1 MPQLTTKHLNKQ
13 GLFLVHGYKFNPES
27 RGRDNPH
34 KSLYLEWKQHLG
46 QWPIYE
52 FSYYSAP
59 GIVGYYNAWKNG
71 YRDAYS
77 WAYNDL
83 SLRAARDLFG
93 TMDSSGHPP
102 YNVLC
107 HSLGS
112 RVTLAAARL
121 GAPIDRCILLN
132 GAEMSDLAKETAL
145 QRPDISFYNVY
156 ARTDAVV
163 DYMAEN
169 FTPGGG
175 GSAIGNDGVTGV
187 PNWINIVLDD
197 KKIREW
203 GRTKGWNLK
212 GDNPR
217 RISDHWMT
225 YTWDGNWALYNA
237 ILEGASL
244 EGIPEVS

>member
-1 MPQLTTKHLNKQ
+1 MQSTTESPSRQ
-13 GLFLVHGYKFNPES
+13 AVYLVHGYKFDPES
-27 RGRDNPH
+27 KGSDNPH
-34 KSLYLEWKQHLG
+34 NGLYREWRAHLES
-46 QWPIYE
+46 WPVNE

-59 GIVGYYNAWKNG
+59 GIIGYYKAWING

-83 SLRAARDLFG
+83 SVRAGRDLNG
-93 TMDSSGHPP
+93 VLDSGVNGPH
-102 YNVLC
+102 NVIC

-112 RVTLAAARL
+112 RVALLAARL
-121 GAPIDRCILLN
+121 GAPIERCLLLN
-132 GAEMSDLAKETAL
+132 GAEMSDIGMETAL
-145 QRPDISFYNVY
+145 QRPDVMFYNIY

-197 KKIREW
+197 ESIQEW
-203 GRTKGWNLK
+203 GRSRGWDLR

-225 YTWDGNWALYNA
+225 YKWDGNWPLYNA
-237 ILEGASL
+237 ILEGVSL